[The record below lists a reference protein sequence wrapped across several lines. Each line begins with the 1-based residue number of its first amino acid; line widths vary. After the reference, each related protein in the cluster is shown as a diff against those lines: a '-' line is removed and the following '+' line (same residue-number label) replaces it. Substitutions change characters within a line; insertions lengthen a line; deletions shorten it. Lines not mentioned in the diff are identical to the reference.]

1 MCYAEL
7 TCVKSN
13 SVIFTELFIC
23 EFLIDTIKWQDYE
36 ICISLITVQRL
47 RWFLNVCLQLQSKV
61 ENITVANETPMRFD
75 VLGVLC
81 MGFWLLDL
89 KSTGTVFRARYV
101 IRVSLQNP
109 EDAPTLSQFWP
120 THQTRKENFFDYLKK
135 NINKFLIEVETRLT
149 CPYLRASPLSRN
161 NIFDTMT

>member
-1 MCYAEL
+1 M
-7 TCVKSN
+7 K
-13 SVIFTELFIC
+13 
-23 EFLIDTIKWQDYE
+23 
-36 ICISLITVQRL
+36 
-47 RWFLNVCLQLQSKV
+47 
-61 ENITVANETPMRFD
+61 FD

-120 THQTRKENFFDYLKK
+120 THQTRKEKLLKQKYEQVFDRSGDTSYLSLLEVISSVEEQHFWYDDVTKDSWHAQTLLARCSRKLAALDTRRELGRVNFRKDFWDFYWGQEKITNSRPLADPYVL
-135 NINKFLIEVETRLT
+135 NSHPRRLSEL
-149 CPYLRASPLSRN
+149 PSR
-161 NIFDTMT
+161 